1 VPSRRSYSSALRDQ
15 QAQLT
20 RRRVLDA
27 ALELFLAD
35 GYLGTTIDAVARRAG
50 VSTQTVYN
58 AVGGKPA
65 LLRAVYDVSLAGDD
79 EPVPIAERPAFQA
92 MLAETDGR
100 RCLARYAGLSR
111 QLWERAGP
119 LVVKLLSQT
128 AAGDADL
135 RAFADT
141 AEDQRATGT
150 AVVAGHVAERFG
162 LRSGLTVQEAADAL
176 WTLTAP
182 EVLERLVVRRG
193 WSLDRAEA
201 WLADAMADALL
212 GPGG

>member
-1 VPSRRSYSSALRDQ
+1 
-15 QAQLT
+15 
-20 RRRVLDA
+20 
-27 ALELFLAD
+27 
-35 GYLGTTIDAVARRAG
+35 
-50 VSTQTVYN
+50 
-58 AVGGKPA
+58 
-65 LLRAVYDVSLAGDD
+65 
-79 EPVPIAERPAFQA
+79 

-119 LVVKLLSQT
+119 LVVKLLSQA

-141 AEDQRATGT
+141 AEGQRAAGT

-162 LRSGLTVQEAADAL
+162 LRPGLMVQEAADAL